1 MKQTKIMQ
9 AAEEIRLEKQG
20 EAILKKLVDGL
31 NPNESK
37 VDKRIIYEL
46 TGLWDEEFYLDETD
60 QEDV

>member
-9 AAEEIRLEKQG
+9 AVEEIRLEKQG

>member
-9 AAEEIRLEKQG
+9 AVEVIRLEKQG